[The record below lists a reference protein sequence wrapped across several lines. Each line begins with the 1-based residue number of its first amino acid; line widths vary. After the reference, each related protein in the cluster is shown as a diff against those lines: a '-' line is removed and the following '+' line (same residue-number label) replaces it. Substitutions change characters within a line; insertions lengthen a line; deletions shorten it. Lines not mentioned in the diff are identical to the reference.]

1 MKEAAIRLKNKIEK
15 LKKYIIVE
23 IIPTAISPEKG
34 YVAQISALKLDGL
47 TLIDRFD
54 YRLEENLIYNQDIL
68 RMINYD
74 KDKFT
79 YLDSSNKIMEEF
91 KSWSEGLDLL
101 IIDNLYTNNYLK
113 SLKNKKK
120 DIFAYLNLEYSNE
133 VIDEVKKKYNL
144 EDSDYIV
151 DLLYE
156 ALIYESNN
164 K

>member
-1 MKEAAIRLKNKIEK
+1 MKNKIEK

-34 YVAQISALKLDGL
+34 PGAQISALKLDGL

-79 YLDSSNKIMEEF
+79 YLDSNNRIIEEF
-91 KSWSEGLDLL
+91 KNWSEGLDLL

-120 DIFAYLNLEYSNE
+120 DIFSYLNLEYSNE

>member
-1 MKEAAIRLKNKIEK
+1 MKNKIEK

-34 YVAQISALKLDGL
+34 PVAQISALKLECL

-79 YLDSSNKIMEEF
+79 YLDSNNRIIEEF
-91 KSWSEGLDLL
+91 KNWSEGLDLL

-120 DIFAYLNLEYSNE
+120 DIFSYLNLEYSNE

>member
-1 MKEAAIRLKNKIEK
+1 MKNKIEK

-23 IIPTAISPEKG
+23 IIPTAISPKKG
-34 YVAQISALKLDGL
+34 PVAQISALKLDGL

-79 YLDSSNKIMEEF
+79 YLDSNNRIIEEF
-91 KSWSEGLDLL
+91 KNWSEGLDLL

-120 DIFAYLNLEYSNE
+120 DIFSYLNLEYSNE

>member
-1 MKEAAIRLKNKIEK
+1 MKNKIEK

-34 YVAQISALKLDGL
+34 PFAQISALKLDGL

-79 YLDSSNKIMEEF
+79 YLDSNNRIIEEF
-91 KSWSEGLDLL
+91 KNWSEGLDLL

-120 DIFAYLNLEYSNE
+120 DIFSYLNLEYSNE

>member
-1 MKEAAIRLKNKIEK
+1 MKNKIEK
-15 LKKYIIVE
+15 LKKYIIAE

-34 YVAQISALKLDGL
+34 PVAQISALKLEGL

-79 YLDSSNKIMEEF
+79 YLDSNNRIIEEF
-91 KSWSEGLDLL
+91 KNWSEGLDLL

-120 DIFAYLNLEYSNE
+120 DIFSYLNLEYSNE

>member
-1 MKEAAIRLKNKIEK
+1 
-15 LKKYIIVE
+15 
-23 IIPTAISPEKG
+23 
-34 YVAQISALKLDGL
+34 
-47 TLIDRFD
+47 
-54 YRLEENLIYNQDIL
+54 
-68 RMINYD
+68 MINYD

-79 YLDSSNKIMEEF
+79 YLDSNNRIIEEF
-91 KSWSEGLDLL
+91 KNWSEGLDLL

-120 DIFAYLNLEYSNE
+120 DIFSYLNLEYSNE

>member
-1 MKEAAIRLKNKIEK
+1 MKNKIEK

-34 YVAQISALKLDGL
+34 PVAQISALKLDGL
-47 TLIDRFD
+47 TLIYRFD

-79 YLDSSNKIMEEF
+79 YLDSNNRIIEEF
-91 KSWSEGLDLL
+91 KNWSEGLDLL

-120 DIFAYLNLEYSNE
+120 DIFSYLNLEYSNE

>member
-1 MKEAAIRLKNKIEK
+1 MKNKIEK

-34 YVAQISALKLDGL
+34 PVAQISALKLDCL

-79 YLDSSNKIMEEF
+79 YLDSNNRIIEEF
-91 KSWSEGLDLL
+91 KNWSEGLDLL

-120 DIFAYLNLEYSNE
+120 DIFSYLNLEYSNE